1 MRLPIL
7 TMIILI
13 VVNVFVDIY
22 IWRCIVNK
30 ERKRWPG
37 VVYAWSSLFFIIFII
52 VTVALPRRSGS
63 DTVLLAV
70 MWMLYTYLSVYISKY
85 VFCIISF
92 IGLIPRLW
100 RGKRWKA
107 MNIIG
112 SVAAIAVFV
121 TMWWGALINRTRYQI
136 KEVEIEF
143 ADLPDAFDGYRVLQF
158 SDFHVGTYGSDTTF
172 VSEIVDVINNQSADL
187 VLFTGDIVN
196 RRTDELLPQV
206 KPLSRLKAADGVYS
220 ILGNHDY
227 GDYKKWPSAEMKS
240 ENMDMMYRLQRD
252 MGWNLMNNRSEYI
265 RRGNDSI
272 ALIGVENWG
281 DPPFTVYGDLD
292 KAYPMQSDSTF
303 KILMTH
309 NPAHWSEKIADNDTV
324 NIALS
329 LSGNTHAMQCQIG
342 SWSPAEWRY
351 DNWGGLYDDLSSRH
365 KLYVNIG
372 LGTVAL
378 PARIGVTPEITVLTL
393 RKAH

>member
-100 RGKRWKA
+100 RGKRWRA

-136 KEVEIEF
+136 KEVVIEF

-329 LSGNTHAMQCQIG
+329 LSGHTHAMQCQIG

-378 PARIGVTPEITVLTL
+378 PARIGATPEITVLTL

>member
-1 MRLPIL
+1 
-7 TMIILI
+7 MIILI

-63 DTVLLAV
+63 DAVLLAV

-100 RGKRWKA
+100 RGKRWKV

-121 TMWWGALINRTRYQI
+121 TMWWGALINRTHYQI
-136 KEVEIEF
+136 KEVVIEF

-329 LSGNTHAMQCQIG
+329 LSGHTHAMQCQIG

-378 PARIGVTPEITVLTL
+378 PARIGATPEITVLTL

>member
-1 MRLPIL
+1 
-7 TMIILI
+7 MIILI

-329 LSGNTHAMQCQIG
+329 LSGHTHAMQCQIG

-378 PARIGVTPEITVLTL
+378 PARIGATPEITVLTL

>member
-136 KEVEIEF
+136 KEVEIGF

-329 LSGNTHAMQCQIG
+329 LSGHTHAMQCQIG

-378 PARIGVTPEITVLTL
+378 PARIGATPEITVLTL

>member
-1 MRLPIL
+1 
-7 TMIILI
+7 MIILI

-100 RGKRWKA
+100 RGKRWRA

-136 KEVEIEF
+136 KEVVIEF

-329 LSGNTHAMQCQIG
+329 LSGHTHAMQCQIG

-378 PARIGVTPEITVLTL
+378 PARIGATPEITVLTL

>member
-1 MRLPIL
+1 
-7 TMIILI
+7 MIILI

-136 KEVEIEF
+136 KEVVIEF
-143 ADLPDAFDGYRVLQF
+143 VDLPDAFDGYRVLQF

-329 LSGNTHAMQCQIG
+329 LSGHTHAMQCQIG

-378 PARIGVTPEITVLTL
+378 PARIGATPEITVLTL

>member
-1 MRLPIL
+1 
-7 TMIILI
+7 MIILI

-63 DTVLLAV
+63 DAVLLAV

-136 KEVEIEF
+136 KEVVIEF

-206 KPLSRLKAADGVYS
+206 KPLSRIKAADGVYS

-329 LSGNTHAMQCQIG
+329 LSGHTHAMQCQIG

-378 PARIGVTPEITVLTL
+378 PARIGATPEITVLTL

>member
-1 MRLPIL
+1 
-7 TMIILI
+7 MIILI

-63 DTVLLAV
+63 DAVLLAV

-136 KEVEIEF
+136 KEVVIEF

-329 LSGNTHAMQCQIG
+329 LSGHTHAMQCQIG

-378 PARIGVTPEITVLTL
+378 PARIGATPEITVLTL

>member
-63 DTVLLAV
+63 DAVLLAV

-136 KEVEIEF
+136 KEVVIEF

-309 NPAHWSEKIADNDTV
+309 NPAHWSEKIAYNDTV

-329 LSGNTHAMQCQIG
+329 LSGHTHAMQCQIG

-378 PARIGVTPEITVLTL
+378 PARIGATPEITVLTL